1 MYILCM
7 ALQVCIC
14 CSIIKYL
21 CLLTCYIQICKCRY
35 QILKRQLILNF
46 KLTNHVFS
54 HKKIR
59 RKLSLMILPWTRR
72 SLKKGEEFSLKNV
85 NFNSLHQAHNL
96 HLLCHNFSSFR
107 LLYISIEN
115 DKQIYFHKFDFLRRD
130 GNGIWQPIWQAPQ
143 PRSSIIRVGCK
154 HWTERILYQAIY
166 EKIY

>member
-1 MYILCM
+1 MHGTIGM
-7 ALQVCIC
+7 QA

-21 CLLTCYIQICKCRY
+21 CLLTCYIHICKCCY
-35 QILKRQLILNF
+35 QILKRQLILNS

-54 HKKIR
+54 HKNIR
-59 RKLSLMILPWTRR
+59 RKISLMILPCLDETQPEGQRIFF
-72 SLKKGEEFSLKNV
+72 KKMLI
-85 NFNSLHQAHNL
+85 LTLCIRHIPNL
-96 HLLCHNFSSFR
+96 HPLCHNFSSFR

-115 DKQIYFHKFDFLRRD
+115 DKQNYFHKFDSLRRD

-166 EKIY
+166 EKMY